1 MRRIFAQIL
10 FAAPR
15 VALNRTLSNAA
26 HNSSLDGIYVSKK
39 ALKTTL
45 ALGAV
50 LTGGLLYLEREN
62 ADRKKVRLLLERS
75 RLSLEKGDFEQF
87 QKEREK
93 AYVFLKQKLPEDK
106 SVIALAMAIGA
117 SYEKTDE
124 FAKALLFYSE
134 ALENVKLEK
143 RILQCENL
151 RILLLDRLG
160 QCCKNIGNTDSAEKH
175 FENAV
180 KVYEQLKAELS
191 LASES
196 EYDTSALAKLD
207 KSILNVLLHYV
218 VLLLR
223 GQVAKIDCQV
233 EDHIALEKIRMEQID
248 RRQSI
253 LSWFSMWCEEFSHR
267 PCDLLRPS
275 ISVRS
280 YVKICILDQA
290 TTRGFDNLCVA
301 SIVRGARACEAHALV
316 RDWMCERQLLSI
328 YCICSRSWWVLPVTG
343 FSFTIVN
350 FCSSS
355 LLNPLASTALD
366 CTKYSVTDQRELD
379 GLTLRFLITC

>member
-50 LTGGLLYLEREN
+50 LTGGLLYLREN

-218 VLLLR
+218 VLLVMLQRPDDASRARQRLTTIARASPQLR

-253 LSWFSMWCEEFSHR
+253 LSWFSMWCEEA
-267 PCDLLRPS
+267 LRVHLDMTTSVSVKYDTLREEIWNLNILTQPS

-290 TTRGFDNLCVA
+290 TTRGFDNLCVGKMYMA
-301 SIVRGARACEAHALV
+301 TSLHH
-316 RDWMCERQLLSI
+316 QNPSLS
-328 YCICSRSWWVLPVTG
+328 Y
-343 FSFTIVN
+343 
-350 FCSSS
+350 
-355 LLNPLASTALD
+355 
-366 CTKYSVTDQRELD
+366 
-379 GLTLRFLITC
+379 LT

>member
-50 LTGGLLYLEREN
+50 LTGGLLYLREN

-218 VLLLR
+218 VLLVMLQRPDDASRARQRLTTIARASPQLR

-233 EDHIALEKIRMEQID
+233 EDHIALEKIRMERKLMEAKGDEKNRSKTINT
-248 RRQSI
+248 
-253 LSWFSMWCEEFSHR
+253 SWFSMWCEEA
-267 PCDLLRPS
+267 LRVHLDMTTSVSVKYDTLREEIWNLNILTQPS

-290 TTRGFDNLCVA
+290 TTRGFDNLCVGKMYMA
-301 SIVRGARACEAHALV
+301 TSLHH
-316 RDWMCERQLLSI
+316 QNPSLS
-328 YCICSRSWWVLPVTG
+328 Y
-343 FSFTIVN
+343 
-350 FCSSS
+350 
-355 LLNPLASTALD
+355 
-366 CTKYSVTDQRELD
+366 
-379 GLTLRFLITC
+379 LT